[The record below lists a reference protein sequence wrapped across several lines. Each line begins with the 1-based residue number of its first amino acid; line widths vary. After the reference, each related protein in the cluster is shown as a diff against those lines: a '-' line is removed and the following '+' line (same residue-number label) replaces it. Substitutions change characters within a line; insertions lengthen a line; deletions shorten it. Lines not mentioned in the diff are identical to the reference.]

1 MPLAVGL
8 CRNPRSLTAD
18 SISWTIGVS
27 DATSPD
33 RRSERFSTSRFG
45 VPVSYDDDVTDTSPV
60 LLHLCSIEEWLSV
73 RASSEIRPP
82 GFDDIGFVHLSTA
95 EQVHLPANRLFA
107 GRTDVVL
114 LLVDPDRLGSPVCW
128 EPGVPGDPEAM
139 HFPHLY
145 GPLPTSAVIGVV
157 DYAPNEDGQFGPP
170 KL

>member
-1 MPLAVGL
+1 M
-8 CRNPRSLTAD
+8 D
-18 SISWTIGVS
+18 
-27 DATSPD
+27 D
-33 RRSERFSTSRFG
+33 RRFGRDIGYGRRERLSTSRFD
-45 VPVSYDDDVTDTSPV
+45 VAVSYDGDVTDTPPV
-60 LLHLCSIEEWLSV
+60 LLHMCSIEEWLSV

-82 GFDDIGFVHLSTA
+82 GFEDTGFVHLSTV
-95 EQVHLPANRLFA
+95 EQVHLPANRIFA

-114 LLVDPDRLGSPVCW
+114 LLVDPDRLGSTVSW

-157 DYAPNEDGQFGPP
+157 DYAPNADGEFGPP